1 MSETTNPA
9 ADALRA
15 LCEPLL
21 DRAEANLALVGE
33 IEPEVRAHLA
43 NASRAGF
50 CSIIAIRRI
59 EARLAL
65 LQRMALGMATL
76 RAQGPRLG

>member
-1 MSETTNPA
+1 MKDPA
-9 ADALRA
+9 TDALRA

-21 DRAEANLALVGE
+21 ERAEANLDLLGE

-50 CSIIAIRRI
+50 CSIIVIRRI
-59 EARLAL
+59 EARLAQL
-65 LQRMALGMATL
+65 RRMALGTATL

>member
-1 MSETTNPA
+1 MSETKSTA

-21 DRAEANLALVGE
+21 DRAEANLTLLDQ
-33 IEPEVRAHLA
+33 IETEVRAHLA

-50 CSIIAIRRI
+50 CSIIVIRRI
-59 EARLAL
+59 EARLAQL
-65 LQRMALGMATL
+65 RRMVLGMATL
-76 RAQGPRLG
+76 RAHGPRLG